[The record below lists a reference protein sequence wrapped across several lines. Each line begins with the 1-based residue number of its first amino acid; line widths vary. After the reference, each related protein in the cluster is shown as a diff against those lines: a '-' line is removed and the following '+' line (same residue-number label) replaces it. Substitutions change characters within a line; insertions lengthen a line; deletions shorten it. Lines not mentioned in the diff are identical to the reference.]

1 MNIQPKKRIIVR
13 KKKLDPYQRG
23 YMEAQRRMSA
33 FSSDQQESSPG
44 CLCFFL
50 GALLGP
56 IGVVVAAII
65 GKADGVKA
73 ALFGLLLDIG
83 AAVVVWL
90 AIILVAVRAG

>member
-1 MNIQPKKRIIVR
+1 MSIQPKKRIIVR

-23 YMEAQRRMSA
+23 YMDAQRTISA
-33 FSSDQQESSPG
+33 FSSDQQESKPG

-65 GKADGVKA
+65 GKTDGVKA
-73 ALFGLLLDIG
+73 ALFGLLVDIG
-83 AAVVVWL
+83 ALFVVWL
-90 AIILVAVRAG
+90 AIVLVAVRAG

>member
-23 YMEAQRRMSA
+23 YMEAQRRMSSA
-33 FSSDQQESSPG
+33 SSGSDSGESNCG

-56 IGVVVAAII
+56 LGVIVAAII
-65 GKADGVKA
+65 GKVDGVKMS
-73 ALFGLLLDIG
+73 LCGWLGL
-83 AAVVVWL
+83 WFL
-90 AIILVAVRAG
+90 AWIILEGIKHLT